1 MITFICEMTDNNLFR
16 NYWIPLICRH
26 RDFKFIFT
34 NTKDIVC
41 PSLDW
46 SNVKF
51 GKSIT
56 VWEAVRYVKTDM
68 IYITKQNEIP
78 TYQLMVSLMNP
89 REGISPKIHNTDT
102 KSSSFTVLKN
112 NYRGESE
119 CKNITNDEVTT
130 YLV

>member
-1 MITFICEMTDNNLFR
+1 M
-16 NYWIPLICRH
+16 
-26 RDFKFIFT
+26 
-34 NTKDIVC
+34 
-41 PSLDW
+41 DW

-89 REGISPKIHNTDT
+89 REGVSPKIHNTDT